1 MRVNRSKFVRKYLR
15 FFRVNFQVVPRFNII
30 LDGNF
35 IYSALKY
42 KIDIRERLQKLLQAD
57 EEPRLFVLKSSV
69 AELESMGDKATESL
83 TFTKSFCEI
92 MNDGSFAK
100 DDDETV
106 SRVTSFMSK
115 NHTLNLLLCFPLF
128 IVCAC

>member
-35 IYSALKY
+35 IYAALKY

-69 AELESMGDKATESL
+69 AELESMGDKASESL

-106 SRVTSFMSK
+106 SRVTSFISK
-115 NHTLNLLLCFPLF
+115 NRTH
-128 IVCAC
+128 